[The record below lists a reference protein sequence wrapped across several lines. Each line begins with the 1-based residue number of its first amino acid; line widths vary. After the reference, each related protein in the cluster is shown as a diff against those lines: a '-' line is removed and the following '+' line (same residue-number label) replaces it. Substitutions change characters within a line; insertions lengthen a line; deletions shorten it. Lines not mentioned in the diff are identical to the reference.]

1 MYVPPSKKRIELNEK
16 IESLMKDYVSD
27 TNLKWNSDVFTSA
40 SIAKVMLKKIG
51 GPKTQFRIIHKIVR
65 DVLKDWETK
74 SYCDHIETTH
84 YAHCKKTKMIFQF
97 NKYGFSHLVPEVFP
111 LPL

>member
-1 MYVPPSKKRIELNEK
+1 VPPTKKRRELNEK
-16 IESLMKDYVSD
+16 LESLMKDYVSD

-40 SIAKVMLKKIG
+40 SVAKVMLKKIR
-51 GPKTQFRIIHKIVR
+51 GPKTQFRIVHKIVR
-65 DVLKDWETK
+65 DVLKDWEAK
-74 SYCDHIETTH
+74 AYCDHIETTH

-97 NKYGFSHLVPEVFP
+97 NKYGFSHLVPDVFP

>member
-1 MYVPPSKKRIELNEK
+1 MMDVPPTKKTELVNN
-16 IESLMKDYVSD
+16 IESLMKDYISD
-27 TNLKWNSDVFTSA
+27 TNLKWNSDVFTS
-40 SIAKVMLKKIG
+40 SSTTKVMMKKLG
-51 GPKTQFRIIHKIVR
+51 APKTQFRIIHKIVR
-65 DVLKDWETK
+65 DILKDWEQK
-74 SYCDHIETTH
+74 AYCDHIETTH